1 MSAMRVVK
9 AKVAQ
14 PQKMGAPAGLEAET
28 QMQSGTSTDRRMR
41 PNAYKIVLLG
51 RRQDDTRAK

>member
-41 PNAYKIVLLG
+41 PNAY
-51 RRQDDTRAK
+51 RTECASWTPTR

>member
-1 MSAMRVVK
+1 MRVVK

-51 RRQDDTRAK
+51 RRQDEARAR